1 MFERNTSLTPE
12 YHGPPCRTLSNGER
26 EDRVEIRA
34 WMHERGGRWVAGI
47 DGDPAI
53 RASAV
58 SRGRCLSSL
67 RRALDRSPTADGS
80 RSGAT
85 LVVEVLPTL
94 AGVAEAAEVMGWDKR
109 RVITYIDRGR
119 FPEPVQSLASGR
131 VWLRADVE
139 RYAAEWR
146 SRHAMRDR
154 RKPTR

>member
-1 MFERNTSLTPE
+1 M
-12 YHGPPCRTLSNGER
+12 
-26 EDRVEIRA
+26 RA
-34 WMHERGGRWVAGI
+34 WMQERDGRWVAGI
-47 DGDPAI
+47 DGDPAV

-58 SRGRCLSSL
+58 TRRRCLQGL
-67 RRALDRSPTADGS
+67 RRTLDRAAEAGGS
-80 RSGAT
+80 SRPST
-85 LVVEVLPTL
+85 LLVEVLPIL

-146 SRHAMRDR
+146 SRYAR
-154 RKPTR
+154 RNRAKPTG

>member
-1 MFERNTSLTPE
+1 
-12 YHGPPCRTLSNGER
+12 
-26 EDRVEIRA
+26 
-34 WMHERGGRWVAGI
+34 
-47 DGDPAI
+47 
-53 RASAV
+53 
-58 SRGRCLSSL
+58 LSSL

-80 RSGAT
+80 RTGAT

-94 AGVAEAAEVMGWDKR
+94 AAEAAEVMGWDKR
-109 RVITYIDRGR
+109 RVITYIDRRR

-154 RKPTR
+154 MKPTR